1 MKDKTEND
9 ERQRQKI
16 DNGIFAAGW
25 ILAAF
30 AAVFYMTVKTG
41 ILPLYRYAAPCLFH
55 RMTGFYCPGCGG
67 TRSFFAL
74 CRGELLTSFRLYPLV
89 PCTAVLGGWF
99 LLSQTVEKISG
110 KRIRIGMHFRGIYLW
125 LALAVV
131 VLNCVLKNFV
141 LAVWHIDLLEIL

>member
-1 MKDKTEND
+1 MKENAEKC

-16 DNGIFAAGW
+16 DNGIFVAGW
-25 ILAAF
+25 IVTVL
-30 AAVFYMTVKTG
+30 AAVFYITVRTG
-41 ILPLYRYAAPCLFH
+41 ILPLYRYTVPCLFH

-74 CRGELLTSFRLYPLV
+74 CRGDIWTSFQYYPLV

-99 LLSQTVEKISG
+99 LISQTIEKISG

-125 LALAVV
+125 LALAVI
-131 VLNCVLKNFV
+131 VLNCALKNII
-141 LAVWHIDLLEIL
+141 LAVWQTDLLEIL